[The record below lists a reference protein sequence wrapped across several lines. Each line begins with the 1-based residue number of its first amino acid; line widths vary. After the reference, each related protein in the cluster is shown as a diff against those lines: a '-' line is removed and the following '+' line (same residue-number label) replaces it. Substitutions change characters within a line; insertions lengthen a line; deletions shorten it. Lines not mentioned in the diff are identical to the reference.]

1 MLQELRVGNFV
12 YSFNPKTMSH
22 DHVLKVKVKNLQQL
36 ENHPESET
44 YQPIPLTP
52 ETISKCISLKL
63 VDSDEWRDCYETE
76 RGWHITYT
84 KYTEALAGIKAG
96 NFYQGNGFRKVEYIH
111 DLQNLYFCTSFKK
124 ELEFIW

>member
-52 ETISKCISLKL
+52 DTISKCTSLKL
-63 VDSDEWRDCYETE
+63 VDSNEWWDCYQSEN
-76 RGWHITYT
+76 GWYIAYAKH
-84 KYTEALAGIKAG
+84 TEALAGIKAG
-96 NFYQGNGFRKVEYIH
+96 NFYQGNGFRKVDYIH